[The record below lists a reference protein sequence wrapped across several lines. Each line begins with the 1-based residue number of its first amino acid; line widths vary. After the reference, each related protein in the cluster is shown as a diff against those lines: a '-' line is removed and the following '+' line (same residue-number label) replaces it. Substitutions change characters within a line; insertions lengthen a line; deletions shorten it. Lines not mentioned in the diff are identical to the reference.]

1 MNKQEMINE
10 LAVKKHTNTYNKYQQ
25 AIDYLK
31 DHGKAINF
39 NSVSQISGLS
49 KTTLYNN
56 AEIRIEIE
64 SYRDNVP
71 TSASKARRK
80 VELSDSNSKAIIDS
94 LKRKIIS
101 LQEENKELKRQ
112 LEVAYSSYYNS
123 K

>member
-1 MNKQEMINE
+1 MNRQEMINE
-10 LAVKKHTNTYNKYQQ
+10 LAVKKHTTTYNKYQQ

-31 DHGKAINF
+31 SYGKAINF

-80 VELSDSNSKAIIDS
+80 AELSDANSKAIIDS